1 MGEQQRGRVRG
12 HAAVHRWFVLAEQAL
27 RAHGESLNR
36 LNVFPVA
43 DSDTGANMLVT
54 MTAARQAIEHSAED
68 DLGALLASAG
78 TEAMAEARGNSGT
91 LLAVLLTGFAEPLHG
106 HERLT
111 IGALDQALDH
121 GSVRAWTALSDPVGG
136 TMLSVLDAMRSCAH
150 QQVAA
155 AEEPESRAALI
166 DSLESMLTVARHAVV
181 STEEELEALTR
192 AGVVDSGG
200 TGLLIVFDAL
210 RAAMTGTEPDPD
222 LLEGLHG
229 LEREPAAQP
238 FGAAHRGQE
247 DQIQEGQDH
256 VEIMCTVRLDPLGA
270 ASLRHQLDEVGES
283 VIITPVDVEADDQG
297 AYRWRIHVHA
307 GTEEEASQAIH
318 AAGEV
323 TTYSAT
329 PLYGT
334 ETEH

>member
-1 MGEQQRGRVRG
+1 MGEQQQKGRIRG

-43 DSDTGANMLVT
+43 DSDTGANMLAT
-54 MTAARQAIEHSAED
+54 MTAARQAIEQSSED
-68 DLGALLASAG
+68 DLGALLVAAG

-111 IGALDQALDH
+111 IDVLDQALEH
-121 GSVRAWTALSDPVGG
+121 GRVRAWSALSDPVAG
-136 TMLSVLDAMRSCAH
+136 TMLSVLDAVRSCAH
-150 QQVAA
+150 QQVVA

-166 DSLESMLTVARHAVV
+166 ASLESMIAVGRQAV
-181 STEEELEALTR
+181 TATEEELEALSR

-229 LEREPAAQP
+229 LEREPVQPSEAPAQNP
-238 FGAAHRGQE
+238 
-247 DQIQEGQDH
+247 DC

-270 ASLRHQLDEVGES
+270 ASLRHRLDEVGDS
-283 VIITPVDVEADDQG
+283 VIITPVDAEADDHG
-297 AYRWRIHVHA
+297 LYRWRIHVHA
-307 GTEEEASQAIH
+307 GSEEEASRAIH

-323 TTYSAT
+323 TAYTAA
-329 PLYGT
+329 PLCGT
-334 ETEH
+334 EAER

>member
-1 MGEQQRGRVRG
+1 MSEQQQKGRIRG
-12 HAAVHRWFVLAEQAL
+12 HAAIHRWFVLAEQAL

-43 DSDTGANMLVT
+43 DSDTGANMLAT
-54 MTAARQAIEHSAED
+54 MTAARQAIEQSSED
-68 DLGALLASAG
+68 DLGALLATAG

-111 IGALDQALDH
+111 IDVLDQALEH
-121 GSVRAWTALSDPVGG
+121 GSVRAWSALSDPVAG
-136 TMLSVLDAMRSCAH
+136 TMLSVLDAVRSCAH
-150 QQVAA
+150 QQVVA

-166 DSLESMLTVARHAVV
+166 ESLESMLAVARNAVV
-181 STEEELEALTR
+181 ATETELEALTR

-210 RAAMTGTEPDPD
+210 RAAMTGTEPDSD
-222 LLEGLHG
+222 LLKGLHG
-229 LEREPAAQP
+229 LDGEPAAQP
-238 FGAAHRGQE
+238 CGSSGQHE
-247 DQIQEGQDH
+247 DY

-283 VIITPVDVEADDQG
+283 VIITPVDAEADDRG
-297 AYRWRIHVHA
+297 MYRWRIHVHA
-307 GTEEEASQAIH
+307 ATEEEASRAIH

-323 TTYSAT
+323 TTYTAA
-329 PLYGT
+329 PLCNT
-334 ETEH
+334 EAEH

>member
-1 MGEQQRGRVRG
+1 MGEQQQRGRIRG

-43 DSDTGANMLVT
+43 DSDTGANMLAT
-54 MTAARQAIEHSAED
+54 MTAARQAIEQSSED
-68 DLGALLASAG
+68 DLGALLAAAG

-111 IGALDQALDH
+111 IDVLDQALEH
-121 GSVRAWTALSDPVGG
+121 GSVRAWSALSDPVAG
-136 TMLSVLDAMRSCAH
+136 TMLSVLDAVRSCAH
-150 QQVAA
+150 QQVVA

-166 DSLESMLTVARHAVV
+166 ASLEPMIAVGRQAV
-181 STEEELEALTR
+181 TATEEELEALSR

-210 RAAMTGTEPDPD
+210 RAAMTGTEPDPE

-229 LEREPAAQP
+229 LEREPVQPSEAPAQNP
-238 FGAAHRGQE
+238 
-247 DQIQEGQDH
+247 DC

-270 ASLRHQLDEVGES
+270 ASLRHRLDEVGDS
-283 VIITPVDVEADDQG
+283 VIITPVDAEADDQG
-297 AYRWRIHVHA
+297 LYRWRIHVHA
-307 GTEEEASQAIH
+307 GSEEEASRAIH

-323 TTYSAT
+323 TAYTAA
-329 PLYGT
+329 PLCGT
-334 ETEH
+334 EAEH

>member
-1 MGEQQRGRVRG
+1 MGEQQQKGRIRG

-43 DSDTGANMLVT
+43 DSDTGANMLAT
-54 MTAARQAIEHSAED
+54 MTAARQAIEQSSED
-68 DLGALLASAG
+68 DLGALLAAAG

-111 IGALDQALDH
+111 IDVLDQALEH
-121 GSVRAWTALSDPVGG
+121 GSVRAWSALSDPVAG
-136 TMLSVLDAMRSCAH
+136 TMLSVLDAVRSCAH
-150 QQVAA
+150 QQVVA

-166 DSLESMLTVARHAVV
+166 ASLESMIAVGRQAV
-181 STEEELEALTR
+181 TATEEELEALSR

-210 RAAMTGTEPDPD
+210 RAAMTGTEPDPE

-229 LEREPAAQP
+229 LEREPVQPSAAPAQNP
-238 FGAAHRGQE
+238 
-247 DQIQEGQDH
+247 DC

-270 ASLRHQLDEVGES
+270 ASLRHRLDEVGDS
-283 VIITPVDVEADDQG
+283 VIITPVDAEADDQG
-297 AYRWRIHVHA
+297 LYRWRIHVHA
-307 GTEEEASQAIH
+307 GSEEEASRAIH

-323 TTYSAT
+323 TAYTAA
-329 PLYGT
+329 PLCGT
-334 ETEH
+334 EAEH

>member
-1 MGEQQRGRVRG
+1 MGEQQQKGRIRG

-43 DSDTGANMLVT
+43 DSDTGANMLAT
-54 MTAARQAIEHSAED
+54 MTAARQAIEQSSED
-68 DLGALLASAG
+68 DLGALLAAAG

-111 IGALDQALDH
+111 IDVLDQALEH
-121 GSVRAWTALSDPVGG
+121 GSVRAWSALSDPVAG
-136 TMLSVLDAMRSCAH
+136 TMLSVLDAVRSCAH
-150 QQVAA
+150 QQVVA

-166 DSLESMLTVARHAVV
+166 ASLESMIAVGRQAV
-181 STEEELEALTR
+181 TATEEELEALSR

-210 RAAMTGTEPDPD
+210 RAAMTGTEPDPE

-229 LEREPAAQP
+229 LEREPVQPSEAPAQNP
-238 FGAAHRGQE
+238 
-247 DQIQEGQDH
+247 DC

-270 ASLRHQLDEVGES
+270 ASLRHRLDEVGDS
-283 VIITPVDVEADDQG
+283 VIITPVDAEADDQG
-297 AYRWRIHVHA
+297 LYRWRIHVHA
-307 GTEEEASQAIH
+307 GSEEEASRAIH

-323 TTYSAT
+323 TAYTAA
-329 PLYGT
+329 PLCGT
-334 ETEH
+334 EAEH